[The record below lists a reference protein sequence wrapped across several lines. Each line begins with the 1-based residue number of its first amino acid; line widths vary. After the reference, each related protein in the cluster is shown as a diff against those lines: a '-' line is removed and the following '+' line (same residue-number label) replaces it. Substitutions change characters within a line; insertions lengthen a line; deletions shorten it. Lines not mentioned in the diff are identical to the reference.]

1 MSEESVFC
9 HNYPDLCN
17 DSKYILGNPDTFNQ
31 PNLNPFV
38 TKLKPA
44 EPLTPTKIK
53 VLKSIFGNQ
62 APDKKDKN
70 VTALNLDSINAFKV
84 QPIKPNLDSVP
95 DDIIEKANMNQASRI
110 YDETLKSTGNT
121 TSALVKAQEYL
132 DNLGIPWSIDPLHST
147 GQGLVLVENETGQV
161 KIAYRGT
168 DINNTKDLITDALSI
183 VGVDEKL
190 SPEWKDV
197 VSQMDS
203 VIEYY
208 GYKPEELIGFS
219 RGSILSMN
227 LGNEYSINT
236 TELNPLISKSL
247 VKSQADY
254 PETVHEIIRTTG
266 DPVSFRAGYADRNVG
281 TWKVFSI
288 LPKQD
293 TLNPWEQHSLSQL
306 LDNNTPRRIPIE
318 DLLVKNIIV
327 KSKKIDELKQIQ
339 EIQDSIAEGRSFTE
353 HLDKFSSPDANWN
366 GEYSNF
372 SPRTD
377 INSAPVQLWIEQGGE
392 LSSSEVT
399 KLHNN
404 VDSSKPPTKYS
415 TNEDYRLEFANKSL
429 DEQNAVIQLESDN
442 LQNAINTSDNYSRE
456 PDAIRKGLL
465 RETQLTDDPKL
476 SQTLMDNLGAVNL
489 GVGLTGG
496 LAGAGE
502 AYYIQKGL
510 TEGGVN
516 LNAPEVA
523 GLSGSLGGINTG
535 ILKSGLSGTTLEA
548 SALGAE
554 ALSGGA
560 GAVIGYES
568 QQKIAE
574 KLRKDGANQDT
585 IDSVSDIS
593 GGAIAGAGS
602 AIVGSAIAG
611 AEAGSLLA
619 PETFGLSM
627 IVGAGLGAVA
637 GAGVYSVEKAEAPV
651 KSLVKSLNSSSID
664 PYYVIPDYNIDD
676 SASVQD
682 YFNKQAKAQAQKK
695 ADEKAG
701 ISPQERYYLNN
712 PSQRPSAP
720 PPIQQAPP
728 RRQIQDIPPPTP
740 PAPPIIRQK

>member
-1 MSEESVFC
+1 MNIFC

-17 DSKYILGNPDTFNQ
+17 TSKYILGDADTFNQ

-38 TKLKPA
+38 PKLKPA

-53 VLKSIFGNQ
+53 VLKTIFGNQ
-62 APDKKDKN
+62 APEAPKAPDKKE
-70 VTALNLDSINAFKV
+70 KV
-84 QPIKPNLDSVP
+84 YIQELAKPQPIKPNLDSVP
-95 DDIIEKANMNQASRI
+95 DDIVEKANMNQASRI
-110 YDETLKSTGNT
+110 YDETLKSTGNAN
-121 TSALVKAQEYL
+121 SALVKAQEYL
-132 DNLGIPWSIDPLHST
+132 DNLSIPWSIDPLHST

-168 DINNTKDLITDALSI
+168 DITNTKDLITDALSI

-203 VIEYY
+203 VINYY

-236 TELNPLISKSL
+236 TELNPLISKNL

-266 DPVSFRAGYADRNVG
+266 DPVSFRAGYADRSVG

-293 TLNPWEQHSLSQL
+293 TLNPWEHHSLSQL
-306 LDNNTPRRIPIE
+306 LDNNTARRMPIE
-318 DLLVKNIIV
+318 DLLVKNIIK

-339 EIQDSIAEGRSFTE
+339 EIQDSIAEGRNFTE

-377 INSAPVQLWIEQGGE
+377 INSAPVQLWIEHGGE
-392 LSSSEVT
+392 LSPSEVS
-399 KLHNN
+399 KLSLN
-404 VDSSKPPTKYS
+404 VDPSKPPTKYS

-429 DEQNAVIQLESDN
+429 DEQNAVIELESDN
-442 LQNAINTSDNYSRE
+442 LQNAINTSDNYSAE

-465 RETQLTDDPKL
+465 RETQLTDDPNL
-476 SQTLMDNLGAVNL
+476 SQALMDNLGTVNL
-489 GVGLTGG
+489 GVGLAGG
-496 LAGAGE
+496 LAGLGE

-510 TEGGVN
+510 KDTTGVN
-516 LNAPEVA
+516 LNQSEVA
-523 GLSGSLGGINTG
+523 GISGGLGGINTG
-535 ILKSGLSGTTLEA
+535 LLKSGLSGSALEA

-554 ALSGGA
+554 ALSGA
-560 GAVIGYES
+560 SGAVIGYES
-568 QQKIAE
+568 QKKIAE
-574 KLRKDGANQDT
+574 KLKKDGANQDT

-593 GGAIAGAGS
+593 GGSIAGASS

-611 AEAGSLLA
+611 AEAGSALA
-619 PETFGLSM
+619 PETLGLSVL
-627 IVGAGLGAVA
+627 VGAGLGAVA
-637 GAGVYSVEKAEAPV
+637 GAGAYSVEKAEAPV
-651 KSLVKSLNSSSID
+651 KSLVKSLTESSID

-682 YFNKQAKAQAQKK
+682 YFNKQAISQALKK
-695 ADEKAG
+695 ADQKAG

-720 PPIQQAPP
+720 PPISQAPP